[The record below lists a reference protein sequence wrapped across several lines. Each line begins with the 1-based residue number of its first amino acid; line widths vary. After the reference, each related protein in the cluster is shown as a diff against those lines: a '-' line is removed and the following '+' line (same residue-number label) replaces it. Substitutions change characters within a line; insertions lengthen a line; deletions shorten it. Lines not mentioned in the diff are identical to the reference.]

1 MKDLLDTTVRGKKDL
16 ETLSAPFVGEIPF
29 VGVTRRFLCFTRYES
44 AVSSGDIIRVQE
56 GSKDM
61 INEAFR
67 VIRTNLDF
75 MKKST
80 GSPIVTLVTSYNIN
94 SGKSFIVGNLAAIQ
108 AIRGSRVIAVDLDL
122 RKRTLSHIVNVPKT
136 GVSAYLGGY
145 EDSLDNIILK
155 CPACEGLD
163 VLPVGAIPPN
173 PAELLQGARFDRMI
187 DELKKRYDFIYLDC
201 PPIDIVADT
210 SVVAHVADQ
219 SLFVVRAGLMERAL
233 IGEVEKI
240 YAEKRLPNMAVL
252 LNGVRQVSS
261 RYGYHRYGYHYG
273 YGYGYGNNYYGK

>member
-1 MKDLLDTTVRGKKDL
+1 
-16 ETLSAPFVGEIPF
+16 
-29 VGVTRRFLCFTRYES
+29 
-44 AVSSGDIIRVQE
+44 
-56 GSKDM
+56 
-61 INEAFR
+61 
-67 VIRTNLDF
+67 
-75 MKKST
+75 
-80 GSPIVTLVTSYNIN
+80 
-94 SGKSFIVGNLAAIQ
+94 
-108 AIRGSRVIAVDLDL
+108 
-122 RKRTLSHIVNVPKT
+122 
-136 GVSAYLGGY
+136 
-145 EDSLDNIILK
+145 
-155 CPACEGLD
+155 
-163 VLPVGAIPPN
+163 
-173 PAELLQGARFDRMI
+173 MI